1 MSAGASARYEAQRSL
16 LEAGEYERLAHQARE
31 QAARYEVASR
41 SEAVVGARLR
51 ALESVGWRVLE
62 DRRWAGS
69 RRANVD
75 FLLVGPGGVV
85 VVDVKAW
92 RALQVVNNSLFCED
106 ECRDDEAAKLLSLVD
121 RVQDSIAELGV
132 TPQTLHPA
140 LVFSGRRVLRQLP
153 RLVLLG
159 EYDVAAWA
167 TRLGRRLNEEQVE
180 QVYEVLDRDFPT
192 YDVAPRR
199 PVAVPP
205 VRVVMP
211 KQAQVAVDS
220 LFDVDELTE
229 ALIEAHLAGPIEDW
243 MTFLHPDQLKLVNTS
258 WSGPARVRGPAG
270 TGKTVV
276 GLHRAV
282 FLAQRTQAPV
292 LFVTFVRT
300 LPVVL
305 AGLCERL
312 APAVRERIHFT
323 GLHRLAVDI
332 IESNGT
338 RVLIDDASRRRAFR
352 EAWNAVGRQSV
363 LVKLDE
369 RPAYWQEELD
379 YVIKGRGLTDFGSY
393 AELAR
398 VGRRAPMRMEHRE
411 AMWAVYV
418 EYERL
423 LRAAGIQDFNDVLIT
438 ARDLLRT
445 GQAEATYG
453 AVIVDEVQDLCLV
466 GLELLQ
472 QIAGDGPDRLLLIG
486 DGQQN
491 VYPGG
496 FNLAEAGISVAG
508 RASVLRVNYRNTME
522 ILETATL
529 LVAGDQYDDLDGEV
543 LEGARDA
550 KVHRHGHP
558 PMIIRSNS
566 ASRMEEAMVEQIL
579 ATRTRLRV
587 PLGDMAVLVRTN
599 KELQHY
605 CRLLTRK
612 KIEWVNLLHYDGV
625 TIDRLKIGTF
635 KRAKGLEFKYVLLPG
650 LRGGALDPWPGESD
664 AAFEERSER
673 TRRELFVGMTRARDG
688 LWLGYLDG

>member
-16 LEAGEYERLAHQARE
+16 LEAGEYERLARQARD

-41 SEAVVGARLR
+41 SEAAVGARLR
-51 ALESVGWRVLE
+51 ALEAVGWRVLE

-92 RALQVVNNSLFCED
+92 RALQVVNGSLFCED
-106 ECRDDEAAKLLSLVD
+106 ECRDEEAAKLLGLAD
-121 RVQDSIAELGV
+121 RVQESLAELGV
-132 TPQTLHPA
+132 TPQTLRPA
-140 LVFSGRRVLRQLP
+140 LVFGGRRLVRQLS
-153 RLVLLG
+153 RIALLG
-159 EYDVAAWA
+159 EYDVASWV
-167 TRLGRRLNEEQVE
+167 TRLGHRLDVEQVE
-180 QVYEVLDRDFPT
+180 QVVQALDRDFPS
-192 YDVAPRR
+192 YDVDSASK
-199 PVAVPP
+199 VVVPP

-211 KQAQVAVDS
+211 RPVQQPAEP
-220 LFDVDELTE
+220 LFDVEELTQ
-229 ALIEAHLAGPIEDW
+229 ALLESHLAGPIEDW
-243 MTFLHPDQLKLVNTS
+243 MTFLHPDQLKLVSTS

-282 FLAQRTQAPV
+282 YLAQRTQTPV

-300 LPVVL
+300 LPIVL
-305 AGLCERL
+305 AGLCDRL

-323 GLHRLAVDI
+323 GLHRLAMDV
-332 IESNGT
+332 IESTGT
-338 RVLIDDASRRRAFR
+338 RVALDDQARRRAFG
-352 EAWNAVGRQSV
+352 EAWNAVGRNSV

-379 YVIKGRGLTDFGSY
+379 YVIKGRGLTDFHEY

-398 VGRRAPMRMEHRE
+398 VGRRTPMRVEHRE
-411 AMWAVYV
+411 AMWALYV

-423 LRAAGIQDFNDVLIT
+423 LRAANVQDFNDVLIT
-438 ARDLLRT
+438 ARDLLRA
-445 GQAEATYG
+445 GEAHTSYG

-466 GLELLQ
+466 GLELLH
-472 QIAGDGPDRLLLIG
+472 QIAGDDPDRLLLIG

-496 FNLAEAGISVAG
+496 FSLAEAGVSVAG
-508 RASVLRVNYRNTME
+508 RATVLRINYRNTVE
-522 ILETATL
+522 ILETAAL

-543 LEGARDA
+543 LQGAREA
-550 KVHRHGHP
+550 QAHRHGHP
-558 PMIIRSNS
+558 PMIVRSAS
-566 ASRMEEAMVEQIL
+566 ASRMEEEMVRQIL
-579 ATRTRLRV
+579 ATRDRLRV

-599 KELQHY
+599 RELRHY
-605 CRLLTRK
+605 CQLLTRK
-612 KIEWVNLLHYDGV
+612 RLEWVNLIDYDGV
-625 TIDRLKIGTF
+625 TVDRLKIGTL

-650 LRGGALDPWPGESD
+650 LHAGRLTPGPVSLTPPSKSD
-664 AAFEERSER
+664 QNEPAGSSSW
-673 TRRELFVGMTRARDG
+673 V
-688 LWLGYLDG
+688 